1 MIIPH
6 IIDQFVWNKTIYNLG
21 AGPKGINIGKIT
33 LKNLEPKILELLNNS
48 SFKKKAEQIANQM
61 KEENF
66 REEIYN
72 SIIGN

>member
-6 IIDQFVWNKTIYNLG
+6 IIDQFVWNRIIYNMG
-21 AGPKGINIGKIT
+21 AGPKGIKIGKFT
-33 LKNLEPKILELLNNS
+33 LKNLETKILELLNSS
-48 SFKKKAEQIANQM
+48 SFKKKAEHVASQM